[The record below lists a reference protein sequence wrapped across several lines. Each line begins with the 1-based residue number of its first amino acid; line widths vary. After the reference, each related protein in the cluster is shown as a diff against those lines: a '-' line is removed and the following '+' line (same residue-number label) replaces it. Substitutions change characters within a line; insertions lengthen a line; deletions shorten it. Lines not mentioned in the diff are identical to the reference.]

1 MDTGDI
7 HVSIDKMYEELYFTK
22 VKNWAESMGM
32 PGEVTAR
39 RILRTPT
46 RNDTSI
52 CRGKM
57 NGTGKRCTKK
67 AKCNGYCGYH
77 KSQFKE
83 IPQRQIQWNRQN
95 TENDVPVDLVI
106 P

>member
-1 MDTGDI
+1 MESRDI
-7 HVSIDKMYEELYFTK
+7 HLSIDQMYAELYFTK
-22 VKNWAESMGM
+22 VKVWAESMGM
-32 PGEVTAR
+32 PGDLTAR
-39 RILRTPT
+39 RILKTPV
-46 RNDTSI
+46 RNDTM

-57 NGTGKRCTKK
+57 SGTGKRCIRK

-83 IPQRQIQWNRQN
+83 APRRQINWNRQN
-95 TENDVPVDLVI
+95 TENNVPADLII